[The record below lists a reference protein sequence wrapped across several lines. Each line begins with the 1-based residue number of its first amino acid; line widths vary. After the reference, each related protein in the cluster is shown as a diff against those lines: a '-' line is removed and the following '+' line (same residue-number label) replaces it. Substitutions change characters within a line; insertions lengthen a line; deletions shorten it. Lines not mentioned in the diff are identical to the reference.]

1 MLAEEEGGGSGP
13 YAPGF
18 LRPGRERHREREK
31 EEGKK
36 VVEGGG
42 GGKGGVPAY
51 ISREAKPRRMTGNDR
66 AGNS

>member
-1 MLAEEEGGGSGP
+1 MAEEEGGGSGP

-42 GGKGGVPAY
+42 GGQRWSASIHKQRSKA
-51 ISREAKPRRMTGNDR
+51 SENDWK
-66 AGNS
+66 

>member
-42 GGKGGVPAY
+42 QRWSASIHKH
-51 ISREAKPRRMTGNDR
+51 REAKPRRMTGNDR